1 MATSKKKGDPF
12 HLNNW
17 DELLVL
23 CEDLSGEYGLTPTKV
38 WDCIADRFIRKN
50 QPRLYW
56 KLTRINL
63 YLKQRLTDTRKG
75 WIKFS
80 KTRKKKQESF
90 DQYKVRFQKLC
101 GKDNKRI
108 NSVRRTVSSE
118 TYNKYFKIYFPDKDL
133 DVSPYGA
140 EVTNLNKL
148 IADNRQDEA
157 FDMKHHQTKKGVF
170 GNQIVINMLR

>member
-23 CEDLSGEYGLTPTKV
+23 CEEVSEEYGLTPTKV
-38 WDCIADRFIRKN
+38 WDCIADRFVRKN

-63 YLKQRLTDTRKG
+63 YLKQRLTDTHKG

-90 DQYKVRFQKLC
+90 DQYKKRFQKLC

-108 NSVRRTVSSE
+108 NSVRRTVASE
-118 TYNKYFKIYFPDKDL
+118 AYAKSFKMYYPDKGSFDPR
-133 DVSPYGA
+133 V
-140 EVTNLNKL
+140 EVQNLNKL

-157 FDMKHHQTKKGVF
+157 FDMKHHKSKKGIF

>member
-1 MATSKKKGDPF
+1 MGKKRRIIAKSKKFGKKFASHPVATKAKQA
-12 HLNNW
+12 
-17 DELLVL
+17 EL
-23 CEDLSGEYGLTPTKV
+23 EKQKAEEMSN
-38 WDCIADRFIRKN
+38 RRK
-50 QPRLYW
+50 W
-56 KLTRINL
+56 
-63 YLKQRLTDTRKG
+63 LKEQAAL
-75 WIKFS
+75 
-80 KTRKKKQESF
+80 KKKQESF

-170 GNQIVINMLR
+170 SNQLVIKMLR